1 MIPRDAASEEAVN
14 QPTASNV
21 VNIWKKRHRMS
32 PEFII
37 IPSALLMVAFVIWTT
52 VTAWQRR
59 QRLRLLTDFNNRL
72 IDRLG
77 SVKDF
82 SEFASTEGGIQFL
95 NAVLAD
101 APSLGPRE
109 RILRATD
116 IGIVAVALGLG
127 FLFLG
132 WYFEQES
139 RRAFVVLGV
148 IAMSL
153 GLGSLASSFVSYRL
167 TSGPLAQWSGD
178 RPIRNQQL

>member
-1 MIPRDAASEEAVN
+1 
-14 QPTASNV
+14 
-21 VNIWKKRHRMS
+21 MS
-32 PEFII
+32 PELII
-37 IPSALLMVAFVIWTT
+37 LPAALFMVAFVVSTT

-82 SEFASTEGGIQFL
+82 TEFASTEGGIQFL
-95 NAVLAD
+95 NAVFAD
-101 APSLGPRE
+101 TQTLGPRE

-127 FLFLG
+127 SLFLS
-132 WYFEQES
+132 WYFEEDS

-148 IAMSL
+148 IALSL
-153 GLGSLASSFVSYRL
+153 GVGSLVSSFVSYRL
-167 TSGPLAQWSGD
+167 TSGPLSMWSD
-178 RPIRNQQL
+178 ERSIRKQQP